1 MPFCTQCGSQVGPGD
16 LFCGGCG
23 ARQATQ
29 PPGAG
34 GANPWQAAPAGSG
47 TRPKKDDPLSFFTN
61 RNAPVFC
68 YLPWVGWIAS
78 IIVLA
83 ADKFREQRDVRF
95 HAFQGLYLFV
105 IWLFVDWVFGPLTGY
120 ASSTRMIARLMKF
133 GLVATSLF
141 MVVKT
146 SQGET
151 VRLPLLGELAER
163 SVSEQK

>member
-1 MPFCTQCGSQVGPGD
+1 MPYCTQCGNEVKTGD
-16 LFCGGCG
+16 LYCGSCG
-23 ARQATQ
+23 SRQEQA
-29 PPGAG
+29 GASSG
-34 GANPWQAAPAGSG
+34 PNPWQAGGAGTSSQ
-47 TRPKKDDPLSFFTN
+47 KDSLAFFTN
-61 RNAPVFC
+61 RNASLFC

-83 ADKFREQRDVRF
+83 ADKFREQREVRF

-105 IWLFVDWVFGPLTGY
+105 VWLFVDWVFGPLTGF
-120 ASSTRMIARLMKF
+120 SGSTRVMEKLMKI

-151 VRLPLLGELAER
+151 IRLPVLGELAER
-163 SVSEQK
+163 SVSEQR

>member
-1 MPFCTQCGSQVGPGD
+1 MPFCTQCGNQVTTGD
-16 LFCGGCG
+16 LYCGSCG
-23 ARQATQ
+23 AKQAQ
-29 PPGAG
+29 PGTSQSRD
-34 GANPWQAAPAGSG
+34 NPWQATPPNSSSP
-47 TRPKKDDPLSFFTN
+47 RKDDPLSFFTN
-61 RNAPVFC
+61 SNAPVFC
-68 YLPWVGWIAS
+68 YLPWVGWISS

-120 ASSTRMIARLMKF
+120 TASTRLIERLMKV
-133 GLVATSLF
+133 GLVVTSLF

-151 VRLPLLGELAER
+151 IRLPVLGELAER
-163 SVSEQK
+163 SVSEQR

>member
-1 MPFCTQCGSQVGPGD
+1 MPFCTQCGTQVNPGD
-16 LFCGGCG
+16 LYCGSCG
-23 ARQATQ
+23 ARQAA
-29 PPGAG
+29 AG
-34 GANPWQAAPAGSG
+34 GSQPKDNPWQAAPSG
-47 TRPKKDDPLSFFTN
+47 ATGRRKDDPLAFFTN

-78 IIVLA
+78 IVVLA

-120 ASSTRMIARLMKF
+120 TASTRLVERFMKA
-133 GLVATSLF
+133 GLVVLSIF
-141 MVVKT
+141 MVVKA
-146 SQGET
+146 SQGEA

-163 SVSEQK
+163 SVSEQR

>member
-1 MPFCTQCGSQVGPGD
+1 MPYCTQCGGQVGSD
-16 LFCGGCG
+16 DAFCGACG
-23 ARQATQ
+23 ARQGPA
-29 PPGAG
+29 PEAG
-34 GANPWQAAPAGSG
+34 GVNPWQTAPSAQ
-47 TRPKKDDPLSFFTN
+47 RARAKKDDPFSFFTN

-105 IWLFVDWVFGPLTGY
+105 VWLFVDWVFGPLTGY
-120 ASSTRMIARLMKF
+120 TTSTRMIARLMKL
-133 GLVATSLF
+133 GLVVTSIF

-151 VRLPLLGELAER
+151 VRLPVLGELAER
-163 SVSEQK
+163 SVSEQR

>member
-1 MPFCTQCGSQVGPGD
+1 MPFCTQCGNQVGAGD
-16 LFCGGCG
+16 LYCGSCG
-23 ARQATQ
+23 ARQAA
-29 PPGAG
+29 PGTSQSRD
-34 GANPWQAAPAGSG
+34 NPWQTAAPGASNQ
-47 TRPKKDDPLSFFTN
+47 RKDDPLSFLSN

-78 IIVLA
+78 IVVLA

-120 ASSTRMIARLMKF
+120 TSSTRLIERLMKL

-151 VRLPLLGELAER
+151 IRLPLLGELAER
-163 SVSEQK
+163 SVSEQR